1 MNDINT
7 ALAKEFPK
15 LTVFGESWVSTPVAN
30 AYFTQ
35 NNMLT
40 PFRHNAKGML
50 DFQACFAMLA
60 GMNEPYNWSNGVGK
74 IYMTMAQDVL
84 YKQPMNNCIF
94 LDNHDM
100 DRVFSVVDEDWNKLK
115 MGINWLLTLRGIPQL
130 YYGTEVLM
138 KNKKTNTDAT
148 VREDFPGGWKEDPVS
163 RFTAA
168 GRTEKENEAFNHV
181 SKLANFRKSS
191 SAITSGKTMQFVPK
205 DGVYTYFRYDNKQ
218 TVMVITNTSDKV
230 IKPDWNAY
238 AERVKGFTKARDVVK
253 GNTVS
258 LLSMEIQSKEC
269 LVLELLR

>member
-1 MNDINT
+1 
-7 ALAKEFPK
+7 
-15 LTVFGESWVSTPVAN
+15 
-30 AYFTQ
+30 
-35 NNMLT
+35 
-40 PFRHNAKGML
+40 
-50 DFQACFAMLA
+50 
-60 GMNEPYNWSNGVGK
+60 
-74 IYMTMAQDVL
+74 
-84 YKQPMNNCIF
+84 
-94 LDNHDM
+94 
-100 DRVFSVVDEDWNKLK
+100 
-115 MGINWLLTLRGIPQL
+115 
-130 YYGTEVLM
+130 M

-148 VREDFPGGWKEDPVS
+148 VREDFPGGWKEDAVS